1 MHHRVM
7 RAYSVDL
14 REKIVDAVL
23 RGGVSQEEAARAFEV
38 GVPSVKRYAKL
49 AYKGE

>member
-7 RAYSVDL
+7 RAYTVDL

-23 RGGVSQEEAARAFEV
+23 RRGVSQEEAARAFGV
-38 GVPSVKRYAKL
+38 GVPSVKRYAKM
-49 AYKGE
+49 AYKGQ

>member
-7 RAYSVDL
+7 RAYSVEL
-14 REKIVDAVL
+14 REKMVDAVL

-38 GVPSVKRYAKL
+38 GVPSVKRYAKM

>member
-1 MHHRVM
+1 MHHRGM

-38 GVPSVKRYAKL
+38 GGPSVKRYAKM